1 MSGGACP
8 PERIRTSSPP
18 ECGTRRTGEYLPTKC
33 PISTHATVQ
42 RLQGK
47 TALVTGGAQ
56 GFGKAIVSKFIA
68 EGARVVVLDIVEP
81 GPADSQGNFST
92 NVTYVSGDVTSPED
106 WQKALEMVTQI
117 LLSTIPVY

>member
-1 MSGGACP
+1 MPGP
-8 PERIRTSSPP
+8 
-18 ECGTRRTGEYLPTKC
+18 K
-33 PISTHATVQ
+33 STHVTVQ

-68 EGARVVVLDIVEP
+68 ESARVPVLDIVEP
-81 GPADSQGNFST
+81 GPEYSQGDFST

-106 WQKALEMVTQI
+106 WRKAFELVSQI

>member
-1 MSGGACP
+1 MPGPMS
-8 PERIRTSSPP
+8 T
-18 ECGTRRTGEYLPTKC
+18 Y
-33 PISTHATVQ
+33 ATVQ

-68 EGARVVVLDIVEP
+68 EGARVLVLDIVEP
-81 GPADSQGNFST
+81 GPADSQGDFST

-106 WQKALEMVTQI
+106 WQKALELVTQI